1 MKETISDKKLQ
12 SYYLKEEIS
21 DLFDKSTYLDPH
33 FKVWF
38 LTNKSRAESQIK
50 AEEDVCM
57 NVQDVHNEPDPKAA
71 GDNVPP
77 MKKTRALV
85 PF

>member
-1 MKETISDKKLQ
+1 
-12 SYYLKEEIS
+12 
-21 DLFDKSTYLDPH
+21 
-33 FKVWF
+33 